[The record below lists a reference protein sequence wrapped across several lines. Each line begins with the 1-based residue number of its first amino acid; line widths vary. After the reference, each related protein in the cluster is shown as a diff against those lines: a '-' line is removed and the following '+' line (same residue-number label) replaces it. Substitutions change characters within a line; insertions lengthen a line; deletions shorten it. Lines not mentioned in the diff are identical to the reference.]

1 MFIEPITTQDD
12 IVFFQVQD
20 SKGVVEGMFFFND
33 FQPSESPIR
42 CKNEKGSEL
51 ESEARVVT

>member
-33 FQPSESPIR
+33 F
-42 CKNEKGSEL
+42 
-51 ESEARVVT
+51 

>member
-20 SKGVVEGMFFFND
+20 SKGVVEGMF
-33 FQPSESPIR
+33 
-42 CKNEKGSEL
+42 L
-51 ESEARVVT
+51 